1 MGVVKQSAKYQT
13 VSRFTMLR
21 LSDGR
26 RTRGRAT
33 RERVLECAF
42 ELFGSRGYEKTSIEA
57 VLERSG
63 VARGALYH
71 HFSSKAELFDA
82 VLEKVMA
89 QITAVV
95 DEAAGESTDP
105 LEQMRA
111 GARAW
116 LELARDERIRRI
128 SLLDPQAAV
137 GWARWRE
144 LDQRYNLGGIRAGF
158 RLLSREGRVP
168 EDQTELLSHILLAAM
183 NEAALF
189 IAQAPNEAAAVTTG
203 RAAMDTVLD
212 RLVGPV
218 AALAPRDSAGAPG
231 AIG

>member
-1 MGVVKQSAKYQT
+1 MV
-13 VSRFTMLR
+13 
-21 LSDGR
+21 DR
-26 RTRGRAT
+26 RRARGRAT
-33 RERVLECAF
+33 RERLLAGAH

-82 VLEKVMA
+82 VLEMVMA
-89 QITAVV
+89 EITEVV
-95 DEAAGESTDP
+95 DEAVSDVPDP

-111 GARAW
+111 GSRAW
-116 LELARDERIRRI
+116 LQLARTEAVRRI

-144 LDQRYNLGGIRAGF
+144 LDQRYNLGGLRAGF
-158 RLLSREGRVP
+158 RRLAHEGRVP
-168 EDQTELLSHILLAAM
+168 EEEADLLSHILLAAL

-189 IAQAPNEAAAVTTG
+189 IAGAEDEAAAVATAQ
-203 RAAMDTVLD
+203 AALDTVLD
-212 RLVGPV
+212 RLVGP
-218 AALAPRDSAGAPG
+218 AAR
-231 AIG
+231 